1 MGIEPTTF
9 GILASPMLCQLSYAV
24 RMVRVK
30 IILLPFI
37 FYQEGG
43 WGLVVLHAFID
54 NFVMTPSRCRKIFSG
69 PLSTPRFLPMTPPP
83 PPPRPTCITSERFLM
98 LLLQRFRLTINKYN
112 NAYNY
117 FSHYFSNCNCP
128 KCCKNNIRDYGL

>member
-1 MGIEPTTF
+1 
-9 GILASPMLCQLSYAV
+9 
-24 RMVRVK
+24 VK

-43 WGLVVLHAFID
+43 GGWWFCMLSLIISSWP
-54 NFVMTPSRCRKIFSG
+54 PSRCRKIFSG
-69 PLSTPRFLPMTPPP
+69 PLSTPRFLPMPPP
-83 PPPRPTCITSERFLM
+83 PLTCITSERFLM

-128 KCCKNNIRDYGL
+128 KCCKNNIRDHGI